1 MNVKS
6 LTLTSG
12 SNSFPHKFCKQ
23 SKVPQVLTIWC
34 PIFFSVLSR
43 NSDFGHHIHPALD
56 YTTQCNNHLCQKV
69 FVAME
74 NERGEFDT
82 FFTGLSSYH
91 GTKPGSRKTNE
102 TFSIK
107 FEGISPDNKIKA
119 QLMSFIK
126 FKFET
131 CYDWSNVMAIALECL
146 DNYFEDGE
154 FQEDME
160 LCIGE
165 WLAQFEGWGLLF
177 TLLPM
182 DFQQFLLVLYA
193 QLRHKYQEENV
204 HKSNEELFE
213 EMLSFYELE
222 TRGLPL
228 KQLIPKVE
236 VELMNIIG
244 GAGENERNKLVRVKF
259 LSSRFHLAADFIVH
273 KKALRRSLVE
283 IAAEAVAQTCE
294 DVEDLEIPD
303 TLKEVVSEKVISK
316 NEKSKLF
323 LN

>member
-43 NSDFGHHIHPALD
+43 NMDFEHHIHPALD
-56 YTTQCNNHLCQKV
+56 YTTQCYNHLCQKV

-119 QLMSFIK
+119 QLMRFIK

-204 HKSNEELFE
+204 QKSNEELFE

>member
-1 MNVKS
+1 
-6 LTLTSG
+6 
-12 SNSFPHKFCKQ
+12 
-23 SKVPQVLTIWC
+23 
-34 PIFFSVLSR
+34 
-43 NSDFGHHIHPALD
+43 
-56 YTTQCNNHLCQKV
+56 
-69 FVAME
+69 ME

-82 FFTGLSSYH
+82 FFTGLSSHH

-131 CYDWSNVMAIALECL
+131 CYDWSNVMAIVLECP
-146 DNYFEDGE
+146 NNKYGGT
-154 FQEDME
+154 FQEKME
-160 LCIGE
+160 LCIRE

-177 TLLPM
+177 TLLPW
-182 DFQQFLLVLYA
+182 DSQQFLLDLYA
-193 QLRHKYQEENV
+193 QLRHKYQEENAN
-204 HKSNEELFE
+204 KSYEELFE

-222 TRGLPL
+222 TKGVPGVSNF

-236 VELMNIIG
+236 VDVMNIIG

-303 TLKEVVSEKVISK
+303 TLKEVVSEKIFDVYWVTTYWFAKYTERRRLLPDYWSDESLQEYS
-316 NEKSKLF
+316 NSTTLF
-323 LN
+323 SLVRKGKD

>member
-1 MNVKS
+1 
-6 LTLTSG
+6 
-12 SNSFPHKFCKQ
+12 
-23 SKVPQVLTIWC
+23 
-34 PIFFSVLSR
+34 
-43 NSDFGHHIHPALD
+43 
-56 YTTQCNNHLCQKV
+56 
-69 FVAME
+69 ME

-119 QLMSFIK
+119 QLMRFIK

-160 LCIGE
+160 LCVGE

-182 DFQQFLLVLYA
+182 DFQQFLW
-193 QLRHKYQEENV
+193 
-204 HKSNEELFE
+204 SST
-213 EMLSFYELE
+213 LSLDINIKKRTFKNL
-222 TRGLPL
+222 TRSSL
-228 KQLIPKVE
+228 KKCCLSMSWRRE
-236 VELMNIIG
+236 VC
-244 GAGENERNKLVRVKF
+244 
-259 LSSRFHLAADFIVH
+259 LSS
-273 KKALRRSLVE
+273 
-283 IAAEAVAQTCE
+283 
-294 DVEDLEIPD
+294 
-303 TLKEVVSEKVISK
+303 
-316 NEKSKLF
+316 NLF
-323 LN
+323 PRWK

>member
-1 MNVKS
+1 
-6 LTLTSG
+6 
-12 SNSFPHKFCKQ
+12 
-23 SKVPQVLTIWC
+23 
-34 PIFFSVLSR
+34 
-43 NSDFGHHIHPALD
+43 
-56 YTTQCNNHLCQKV
+56 
-69 FVAME
+69 ME

-119 QLMSFIK
+119 QLMRFIK

-222 TRGLPL
+222 TKGMPGVSNF

-236 VELMNIIG
+236 VDVMNIIG
-244 GAGENERNKLVRVKF
+244 GTGENERNKLVRVKF

-303 TLKEVVSEKVISK
+303 TLKEVVSEKIFDVYWVATYWFAKYTERRRLLPDYWSDESLQEYS
-316 NEKSKLF
+316 NSTTLF
-323 LN
+323 SLVRKGLWMK